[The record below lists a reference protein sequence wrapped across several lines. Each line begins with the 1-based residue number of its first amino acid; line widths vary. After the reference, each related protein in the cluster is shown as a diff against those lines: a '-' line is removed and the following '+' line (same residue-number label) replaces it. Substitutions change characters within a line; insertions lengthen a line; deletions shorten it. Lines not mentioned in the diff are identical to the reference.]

1 MIEMSVAGLALDIS
15 NRTPI
20 ILLRDPSGRRQVPIG
35 IDHAQAH
42 NIMAGI
48 QPSTPHRPL
57 SHDLMMSLLEAGKL
71 NLDRIIIHSIEKN
84 SFQAV
89 LKLRLIAPEKGTSS
103 NNSSSI
109 LDIDA
114 RPSDAIALAVRSK
127 CSIWMFENVVAEAS
141 IPVDADAD
149 AQDQVEFKRFI
160 DQVSPAALIRHLKN
174 RRSKNEGTI
183 DFPDSKAEPEE

>member
-1 MIEMSVAGLALDIS
+1 
-15 NRTPI
+15 
-20 ILLRDPSGRRQVPIG
+20 
-35 IDHAQAH
+35 
-42 NIMAGI
+42 
-48 QPSTPHRPL
+48 
-57 SHDLMMSLLEAGKL
+57 MMSLLEAGKL

-160 DQVSPAALIRHLKN
+160 NQVSPAALIRHLKN
-174 RRSKNEGTI
+174 RRSNNEGTI